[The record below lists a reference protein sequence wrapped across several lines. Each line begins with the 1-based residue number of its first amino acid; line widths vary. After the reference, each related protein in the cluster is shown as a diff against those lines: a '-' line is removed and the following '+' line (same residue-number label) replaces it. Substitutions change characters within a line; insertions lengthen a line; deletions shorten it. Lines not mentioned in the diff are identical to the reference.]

1 MGSSLC
7 AAPSDAIA
15 RVATPRTLTA
25 GSDRRSGSVVSPGAI
40 ASARSLRCF
49 FKNEMPGA
57 DLACSARQQLNLSH
71 VAAAFFR
78 RLGLIVRSYGTQPQ
92 V

>member
-40 ASARSLRCF
+40 ASV
-49 FKNEMPGA
+49 
-57 DLACSARQQLNLSH
+57 CSDVFSKMKCDKCRFG
-71 VAAAFFR
+71 V
-78 RLGLIVRSYGTQPQ
+78 
-92 V
+92 